1 MKVWRIATETHAYG
15 PEDLSGMGAFH
26 GGGRWNSK
34 GRAVVYTA
42 SSIALATL
50 EVIAHLER
58 DEIPQNRFLVEI
70 DVPDTVWQKRLQR
83 VAADLPPTWSAIP
96 AGRTCAKL
104 GDDWLDSQGSCVMCV
119 PSVIVPEEM
128 NVLINPSHPDTD
140 KLTVRVLRRID
151 LRTAL
156 R

>member
-1 MKVWRIATETHAYG
+1 MKVWRIATETRDYG
-15 PEDLSGMGAFH
+15 PDDLSGMGAFH
-26 GGGRWNSK
+26 GGGRWNSQ

-70 DVPDTVWQKRLQR
+70 DVPDAVWQRRLQR
-83 VAADLPPTWSAIP
+83 VAAELPPTWSAIP

-104 GDDWLDSQGSCVMCV
+104 GDDWLDSQASCLMCV
-119 PSVIVPEEM
+119 PSVIVPEEL
-128 NVLINPSHPDTD
+128 NVLIHPAHPDTA
-140 KLTVRVLRRID
+140 KLAVRVLRPIN
-151 LRTAL
+151 LHTAL

>member
-1 MKVWRIATETHAYG
+1 MKVWRIATETLDYG
-15 PEDLSGMGAFH
+15 PDDLSGMGAWH

-34 GRAVVYTA
+34 GRAVLYTA
-42 SSIALATL
+42 SSIALATF

-70 DVPDTVWQKRLQR
+70 DVPDPVWQKRRQL
-83 VAADLPPTWSAIP
+83 VTAELPPTWSAIP

-104 GDDWLDSQGSCVMCV
+104 GDEWLDRQASCVMCV

-128 NVLINPSHPDTD
+128 NVLINPSHPDAAQ
-140 KLTVRVLRRID
+140 LTVCVLRPIN
-151 LRTAL
+151 LHTAL